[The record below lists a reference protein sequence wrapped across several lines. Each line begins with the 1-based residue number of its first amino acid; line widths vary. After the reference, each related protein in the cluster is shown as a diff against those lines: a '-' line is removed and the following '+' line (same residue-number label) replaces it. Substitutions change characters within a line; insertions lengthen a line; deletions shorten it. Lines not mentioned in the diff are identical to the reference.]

1 MEKRSSTLNA
11 TKRAYQS
18 AKKDFEPMEVGMN
31 SEVVKAGQEDGVDD
45 SMGSAWAAL
54 RSKGIDRPEQLVG
67 ALFGCA

>member
-1 MEKRSSTLNA
+1 
-11 TKRAYQS
+11 
-18 AKKDFEPMEVGMN
+18 MN